1 MDTLVVV
8 GVETLDE
15 VDTDEDVE
23 TELEV
28 DTLQRKFKRNYYR
41 KLFQIC
47 TTLCMFGKEPNKS
60 NLFFFKD
67 SMYLL
72 IFL

>member
-28 DTLQRKFKRNYYR
+28 DTLQREFKRNYPHKLVQVRSMMYR
-41 KLFQIC
+41 LEKWKRGTIWQ
-47 TTLCMFGKEPNKS
+47 
-60 NLFFFKD
+60 
-67 SMYLL
+67 YLL
-72 IFL
+72 H